1 MIEKMETEEN
11 ETPGMKILIILRE
24 ILSRNRYRLVLMIN
38 KYLMNINIIKFY
50 MFIVY

>member
-24 ILSRNRYRLVLMIN
+24 ILMRT
-38 KYLMNINIIKFY
+38 KK
-50 MFIVY
+50 